1 MGIQVSADVLVF
13 PVPHDDSLFPLLAS
27 LWNLLLNIIYVL
39 CLPSSPLMIKIKEL
53 AANVSINMGIKA
65 FSEIYRGS
73 TLQLPF

>member
-1 MGIQVSADVLVF
+1 
-13 PVPHDDSLFPLLAS
+13 
-27 LWNLLLNIIYVL
+27 
-39 CLPSSPLMIKIKEL
+39 MIKIKEL

>member
-1 MGIQVSADVLVF
+1 MGIQVSAGVLVF
-13 PVPHDDSLFPLLAS
+13 PVPHDDLLFPLLAS
-27 LWNLLLNIIYVL
+27 LWNLLLYIIYVL
-39 CLPSSPLMIKIKEL
+39 CLPSSPLMTNIKEL

>member
-1 MGIQVSADVLVF
+1 MGIQVSAGVLVF

-39 CLPSSPLMIKIKEL
+39 CLPCSPLMIKIKEL